1 VIGLGGIS
9 LRVQVPASAVAELGR
24 PGGEVRLYTHL
35 YVREDNLALYGFLR
49 PEELSL
55 FELLLTVS
63 GIGPRAALAL
73 LSALPPDRLR
83 AAIGGEDID
92 TLCRVPG
99 IGRKTAGRL
108 VLELKG
114 KLAASAA
121 GSPGREPDSEVISAL
136 TALGYST
143 AEAQLAVS
151 SIKPS
156 PDATLEDRILLALR
170 YFTQRS

>member
-1 VIGLGGIS
+1 MIGLGGIS

-35 YVREDNLALYGFLR
+35 YVREDHLALYGFLR